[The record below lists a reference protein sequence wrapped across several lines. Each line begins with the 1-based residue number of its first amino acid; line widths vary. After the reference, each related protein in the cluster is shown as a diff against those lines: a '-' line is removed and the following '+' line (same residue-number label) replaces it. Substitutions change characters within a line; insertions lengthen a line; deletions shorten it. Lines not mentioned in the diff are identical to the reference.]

1 MIDNNLKKVMTQF
14 NILSVLIET
23 SMKKLERIAE
33 LRDTLVNAYCLN
45 NTAILRAKAYTFI
58 NLLFN
63 F

>member
-1 MIDNNLKKVMTQF
+1 MTQF